1 MTEFKIKSN
10 NELYE
15 LLGDVDRFNT
25 FLTNYTENLT
35 RKIML
40 SVPALVIHHI
50 KNEQNYIRIK
60 DQFFDSNPELKGYK
74 TVVAQQL
81 NNVAAEH
88 PDWTIEQVF
97 NQSGIE
103 SKKIIKTMLE
113 ETNGQKLQA

>member
-1 MTEFKIKSN
+1 MTEFKIKTN
-10 NELYE
+10 DELYE
-15 LLGDVDRFNT
+15 ILGNVDKFNM
-25 FLTNYTENLT
+25 FLTNFEENLT

-60 DQFFDSNPELKGYK
+60 DKFFADNPELIGYK

-81 NNVAAEH
+81 NIVAAEH
-88 PDWTIEQVF
+88 TDWTIEQVF

-103 SKKIIKTMLE
+103 SKKIIRQME
-113 ETNGQKLQA
+113 ETDGQKLQA